1 MDWEIKNVTVVSPQ
15 QVESKASIFIKGHK
29 IAAVGRHIKIDEEV
43 ISIDCNGLLAFPGF
57 INCHDHL
64 LGTYWPRVGDRRPYL
79 NWLEWDNDLK
89 SSPLYTERQQI
100 DSQDLY
106 QMGGYRHLLCGVT
119 SVQDHIPH
127 FVRELFGKEVP
138 IRIIS
143 KYGLAHSVT
152 SFALNW
158 GEGIEKEHNL
168 AKENNIPFIT
178 HCSEG
183 FDEETIRSVETLHRR
198 GALSKQTVLIH
209 GIAFSDSD
217 IDLLAEYGCHVVWCP
232 VSNLYMFSRTA
243 PVKKLLEKNV
253 NVVLGTDSPMSGSIN
268 LFEELRVAQAY
279 FAQAYGQKL
288 SEKTL
293 LQMVT
298 TQAARA
304 MCLHELGEIAE
315 NKWADIVLID
325 GDPKDPY
332 QAFANMD
339 YEHIRL
345 VVLNGRPKYASEE
358 FIQVFEAMK
367 IPYQKILVAGHRKI
381 VDGDILGLLARV
393 RKAVKFHKIL
403 DFLPVEPW

>member
-1 MDWEIKNVTVVSPQ
+1 MNWELKNVTIVSPQ
-15 QVESKASIFIKGHK
+15 NVDLRASIFIQGNK
-29 IAAVGRHIKIDEEV
+29 IAAVGKNIKIAEEV
-43 ISIDCNGLLAFPGF
+43 ISVDCANYLAFPGF

-89 SSPLYTERQQI
+89 SSPIYTERQQI
-100 DSQDLY
+100 DSSDLY

-143 KYGLAHSVT
+143 KYTLAHSVT

-158 GEGIEKEHNL
+158 GEGIEKEHAL
-168 AKENNIPFIT
+168 AKERNIPFIT

-183 FDEETIRSVETLHRR
+183 FDEETIKSVETLNRR

-209 GIAFSDSD
+209 GIAFSDQD
-217 IDLLAEYGCHVVWCP
+217 IDLLAENGCHVVWCP

-243 PVKKLLEKNV
+243 PIKKLLEKNV
-253 NVVLGTDSPMSGSIN
+253 NVVLGTDSPMSGSVN
-268 LFEELRVAQAY
+268 LFEELQVAQTY
-279 FAQAYGQKL
+279 FLKAYGQKL

-293 LQMVT
+293 LQMLT
-298 TQAARA
+298 TSAAKA
-304 MCLHELGEIAE
+304 MCLADLGEIAE
-315 NKWADIVLID
+315 NKIADIVLID

-332 QAFANMD
+332 TSFATMD
-339 YEHIRL
+339 YENIRL
-345 VVLNGRPKYASEE
+345 VVIEGRPKYAGEE
-358 FIQVFEAMK
+358 FIQVFEAMN

-381 VDGDILGLLARV
+381 IDGDLLGLLERV
-393 RKAVKFHKIL
+393 RKAVKYHKIL